1 LQLRHIVQAASP
13 YAETASPDNQTN
25 RHASAKDKRRNVK
38 NLTLHFKRS
47 YKYDFRINLKGRNRV
62 RILRVGFFV
71 WEYPPKLVGGLG
83 TYAEYITHEFVDIGH
98 DVSVFT
104 LNEGGLKTREILQG
118 VEVHRPLIADAS
130 NVFPFF
136 VVDDLKKWGT
146 NIKLFNDIFIY
157 NILSATKFLN
167 GLIKKEKY
175 KFDVVCVHDWLSSIS
190 GLVIK
195 NESKI
200 PVIFH
205 THSTEWGRS
214 GGQGSEVVSHLE
226 GAMAQNSDRI
236 ITVSYAMQ
244 QDLIKHGWTQSKISV
259 VWNGVDPERYN
270 PRKCEQEEIEKIR
283 EQYKIPKDWNMLLF
297 IGRLT
302 WVKGV
307 RNLLQAMPSV
317 LKEYPNTKLVIL
329 GKGEQQADIV
339 ETADRLGIKDK
350 IVYRFDFIP
359 EDERI
364 LYYAAADMCI
374 FPSTYEPFGIVSLEA
389 MAMEKP
395 VVVGARG
402 VVGFREQVISV
413 GPDQNGVH
421 VNGEDPSDIAWG
433 IKETL
438 RNPEKARNW
447 GENGRKRVIEYFTW
461 RKVAEETLK
470 IYESL
475 I

>member
-1 LQLRHIVQAASP
+1 VFALRI
-13 YAETASPDNQTN
+13 
-25 RHASAKDKRRNVK
+25 
-38 NLTLHFKRS
+38 
-47 YKYDFRINLKGRNRV
+47 
-62 RILRVGFFV
+62 GFFV
-71 WEYPPKLVGGLG
+71 YEYPPALVGGLG
-83 TYAEYITHEFVDIGH
+83 TYAEYVTQEYVDIGH

-104 LNEGGLKTREILQG
+104 LNNGTLKTREILRG

-157 NILSATKFLN
+157 NILSATKFIN
-167 GLIKKEKY
+167 GLIKKERY
-175 KFDVVCVHDWLSSIS
+175 NFDVVCVHDWLSSIS

-200 PVIFH
+200 PVVFH

-226 GAMAQNSDRI
+226 TAMAQNADRV

-244 QDLIKHGWTQSKISV
+244 EDLIRHGWGSSKVSM
-259 VWNGVDPERYN
+259 VWNGVDAERYSMQ
-270 PRKCEQEEIEKIR
+270 KCEAEDVAAIR
-283 EQYKIPKDWNMLLF
+283 ARYGIPKDWNMLLF
-297 IGRLT
+297 VGRLA

-329 GKGEQQADIV
+329 GKGEEQTDIV
-339 ETADRLGIKDK
+339 ETADRLGIKES
-350 IVYRFDFIP
+350 IVYRFDFVP

-364 LYYAAADMCI
+364 LHYAASDICI
-374 FPSTYEPFGIVSLEA
+374 FPSIYEPFGIVSLEA
-389 MAMEKP
+389 MSMGKP

-402 VVGFREQVISV
+402 VVGFREQVLAS
-413 GPDQNGVH
+413 GPEQNGVH

-438 RNPEKARNW
+438 RNPDKARNW
-447 GENGRKRVIEYFTW
+447 GENGRKRVLEYFTW
-461 RKVAEETLK
+461 RKVADETLK
-470 IYESL
+470 IYQSL
-475 I
+475 IK

>member
-1 LQLRHIVQAASP
+1 M
-13 YAETASPDNQTN
+13 
-25 RHASAKDKRRNVK
+25 
-38 NLTLHFKRS
+38 
-47 YKYDFRINLKGRNRV
+47 RI
-62 RILRVGFFV
+62 GFFV
-71 WEYPPKLVGGLG
+71 YEYPPALVGGLG
-83 TYAEYITHEFVDIGH
+83 TYAEYVTQEYVDIGH

-104 LNEGGLKTREILQG
+104 LNDGNLKTREILRG

-157 NILSATKFLN
+157 NILSATKFIN

-175 KFDVVCVHDWLSSIS
+175 HFDVVCVHDWLSSIS

-195 NESKI
+195 NEMKI
-200 PVIFH
+200 PVVFH

-226 GAMAQNSDRI
+226 AAMAQNSDRI

-244 QDLIKHGWTQSKISV
+244 QDLIRHGWQQSKIGV
-259 VWNGVDPERYN
+259 VWNGVDPQRYSL
-270 PRKCEQEEIEKIR
+270 KTCEPEDVEAIR
-283 EQYKIPKDWNMLLF
+283 QKYGIPKDWNMLLF
-297 IGRLT
+297 VGRLA

-307 RNLLQAMPSV
+307 RNLLQALPSV
-317 LKEYPNTKLVIL
+317 LKEYPNTMLVIL
-329 GKGEQQADIV
+329 GKGEEQMDIV
-339 ETADRLGIKDK
+339 ETADRLGIKNN
-350 IVYRFDFIP
+350 IVYRFDFVP

-364 LYYAAADMCI
+364 LHYAASDVCI
-374 FPSTYEPFGIVSLEA
+374 FPSIYEPFGIVSLEA
-389 MAMEKP
+389 MSMGKP

-402 VVGFREQVISV
+402 VVGFREQVLSS

-433 IKETL
+433 IMETL

-447 GENGRKRVIEYFTW
+447 GENGRKRVLEYFTW
-461 RKVAEETLK
+461 RKVADETLR

-475 I
+475 L